1 MIIFKYLRW
10 KNFLSTGNVF
20 TEIKL
25 DKDKT
30 SLIIGENGAGKST
43 ILDALSFSLYGKPF
57 RKINK
62 KQLIN
67 SINSK
72 EAVVQVEFSIGT
84 HEYKISRSMTKYGTS
99 KFEIYK
105 DDELINQDAAAKDY
119 QEMLEKNILK
129 LNHKSFSQIVV
140 LGNSTFVPFMQL
152 TTQHRREV
160 IEDLLDIQ
168 IFSTMNNLL
177 KDKMAENKTSLV
189 QIDYSINLA
198 EQKIEMHKSYIE
210 ETNTNIEKRINE
222 SNIKIVKAQQEIAQ
236 ENELIKSL
244 QEQVTQLQSNDL
256 NITALRTKRKKLEQ
270 FDYKLQDKIK
280 KISDEILFYKQN
292 DDCPT
297 CKQNMDTTFKNG
309 IIEQKHTCLTETNE
323 GVLKLNQE
331 YEKIDVQIEEV
342 LTTLDEISTIQRQ
355 ITTHNAHINSLSL
368 LVKSI
373 QEDIEKTNNHERDN
387 TQKNILLN
395 TLEEELKTNR
405 NTKEHLLEQRGVLDV
420 SSLILK
426 DTGIKTRIIKQ
437 YTPIMNKLINKYLAS
452 MEFFVQFELDEN
464 FNETIKSRFRDDFS
478 YESFSEG
485 EKMRIDL
492 ALLFTWRAIAKLRN
506 SVSTNLLIMD
516 EVFDSS
522 LDTTG
527 TDEFMKI
534 LNEFSTDTNVFI
546 ISHKGDQLMDKFQNT
561 IRFEKV
567 KNFSRIAL

>member
-1 MIIFKYLRW
+1 MIVFKYLRW
-10 KNFLSTGNVF
+10 KNFLSTGNAF

-25 DKDKT
+25 DENKT
-30 SLIIGENGAGKST
+30 TLIIGDNGAGKST
-43 ILDALSFSLYGKPF
+43 ILDALSFSLYGKAF

-67 SINSK
+67 SINNK
-72 EAVVQVEFSIGT
+72 EAVVEVEFLIGLA
-84 HEYKISRSMTKYGTS
+84 HYKISRKITKYGTS

-105 DDELINQDAAAKDY
+105 DGELINQDAAARDY

-152 TTQHRREV
+152 STQHRREV

-177 KDKMAENKTSLV
+177 KEKITVNKNSIVEIDYTIKLV
-189 QIDYSINLA
+189 Q
-198 EQKIEMHKSYIE
+198 QKIEMHNSFINE
-210 ETNTNIEKRINE
+210 INTNTEKRINE
-222 SNIKIVKAQQEIAQ
+222 SEIKIVKAQQEAAHC
-236 ENELIKSL
+236 NELIKQL
-244 QEQVTQLQSNDL
+244 HEQVNELQTNVID
-256 NITALRTKRKKLEQ
+256 ITTLRTKRKKLEQ

-280 KISDEILFYKQN
+280 KLSDEMQFYN
-292 DDCPT
+292 DNDNCPT
-297 CKQNMDTTFKNG
+297 CKQNIDTDFKSD
-309 IIEQKHTCLTETNE
+309 IVQQKHKCLAETNE
-323 GVLKLNQE
+323 GVVKLEQE
-331 YEKIDVQIEEV
+331 YQKIDEQIEQILVVQEQ
-342 LTTLDEISTIQRQ
+342 ISMFQNQ
-355 ITTHNAHINSLSL
+355 ISKHNAHINSLSL
-368 LVKSI
+368 LIKSI
-373 QEDIEKTNNHERDN
+373 EQDIEKINNEEKDD
-387 TQKNILLN
+387 TTKTLL
-395 TLEEELKTNR
+395 LESLRQELNNGH
-405 NTKEHLLEQRGVLDV
+405 NTKEQLLEERGVLDV

-464 FNETIKSRFRDDFS
+464 FNETIKSRFRDEFS
-478 YESFSEG
+478 YDSFSEG

-522 LDTTG
+522 LDGTG
-527 TDEFMKI
+527 TEEFMKI
-534 LNEFSTDTNVFI
+534 LNDFSTDTNVFI
-546 ISHKGDQLMDKFQNT
+546 ISHKGDQLMDKFENT
-561 IRFEKV
+561 LRFEKV
-567 KNFSRIAL
+567 KNFSRIAA

>member
-1 MIIFKYLRW
+1 
-10 KNFLSTGNVF
+10 
-20 TEIKL
+20 
-25 DKDKT
+25 
-30 SLIIGENGAGKST
+30 
-43 ILDALSFSLYGKPF
+43 
-57 RKINK
+57 
-62 KQLIN
+62 
-67 SINSK
+67 
-72 EAVVQVEFSIGT
+72 
-84 HEYKISRSMTKYGTS
+84 
-99 KFEIYK
+99 
-105 DDELINQDAAAKDY
+105 
-119 QEMLEKNILK
+119 
-129 LNHKSFSQIVV
+129 
-140 LGNSTFVPFMQL
+140 
-152 TTQHRREV
+152 
-160 IEDLLDIQ
+160 
-168 IFSTMNNLL
+168 
-177 KDKMAENKTSLV
+177 
-189 QIDYSINLA
+189 
-198 EQKIEMHKSYIE
+198 
-210 ETNTNIEKRINE
+210 
-222 SNIKIVKAQQEIAQ
+222 
-236 ENELIKSL
+236 
-244 QEQVTQLQSNDL
+244 
-256 NITALRTKRKKLEQ
+256 
-270 FDYKLQDKIK
+270 
-280 KISDEILFYKQN
+280 
-292 DDCPT
+292 
-297 CKQNMDTTFKNG
+297 MDTTFKNG

-342 LTTLDEISTIQRQ
+342 LTTLDEISTIQRE
-355 ITTHNAHINSLSL
+355 ITIHNAHINSLSL